1 MRKSILIIVIAAV
14 STLTTML
21 VAERQYSLR
30 IEESSRI
37 AQPDPTS
44 STVLS
49 ASDESPSTANLDA
62 GN

>member
-44 STVLS
+44 STVLGVT
-49 ASDESPSTANLDA
+49 DESPSTANLDA